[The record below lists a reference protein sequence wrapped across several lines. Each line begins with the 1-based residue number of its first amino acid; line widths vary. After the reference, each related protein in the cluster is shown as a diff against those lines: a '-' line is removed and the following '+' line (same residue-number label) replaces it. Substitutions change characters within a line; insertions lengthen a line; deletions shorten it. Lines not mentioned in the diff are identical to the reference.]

1 MIFSAFNIDV
11 LALGI
16 AIAANLILGF
26 VIFFGDSKSHTNKL
40 FFAQTIVLSVWSL
53 VNYLSYRVTN
63 PQDALLLVRLVL
75 FFAVPNSIIFFF
87 LVHTFPSAKITAK
100 PWVVK
105 LLIVFTCIT
114 MILTLTPFVFSGVNI
129 ISGGAPEPIV
139 APGILLF
146 FITAVLSIPV
156 SLFLLIKKFMKAK
169 DETRPPLRLLL
180 IGVVIM
186 FASIV
191 LFDFVLPTIF
201 HNTRFIP
208 LSAVFT
214 FPFVAFTAY
223 AIVKHHLLNIKVITT
238 EILTFIL
245 AIVSLV
251 EVVIS
256 KDALTLVF
264 RSGVFAL
271 VLAFGI
277 LLIKSVLKEV
287 EQREK
292 LEVLTKELEAANE
305 KLKVADRMKSQ
316 FLSFASHQVKSPMT
330 VVKGYASLI
339 QDGSYGTVPEKVK
352 EVTQKIKETSDGLI
366 ALVNNLLDLRKLEE
380 GKIEYKFEQV
390 DLAGL
395 ARAVAEEIRQLAV
408 NKSLEFKIDIPPS
421 PVMLNLD
428 KEKIQ
433 QVVQNL
439 IDNSIKY
446 TEKGWVSI
454 ELRAENG
461 KVRISVSDSG
471 IGIPKDLI
479 PTLFEQFNRGSDAA
493 KKIQGTG
500 LGLFIAKQ
508 FVETNKGRI
517 WAESDGPGKGSRFI
531 VEFDSNSGNSNIS
544 A

>member
-1 MIFSAFNIDV
+1 M
-11 LALGI
+11 LL
-16 AIAANLILGF
+16 F
-26 VIFFGDSKSHTNKL
+26 V
-40 FFAQTIVLSVWSL
+40 TIVIYLIISSIVVL
-53 VNYLSYRVTN
+53 VKKTLHAEKSDKK
-63 PQDALLLVRLVL
+63 QFKLVL
-75 FFAVPNSIIFFF
+75 FGIIFTFSF
-87 LVHTFPSAKITAK
+87 LFLFNF
-100 PWVVK
+100 
-105 LLIVFTCIT
+105 LLPALFDYVRWIP
-114 MILTLTPFVFSGVNI
+114 L
-129 ISGGAPEPIV
+129 GA
-139 APGILLF
+139 LF
-146 FITAVLSIPV
+146 FIP
-156 SLFLLIKKFMKAK
+156 F
-169 DETRPPLRLLL
+169 
-180 IGVVIM
+180 IG
-186 FASIV
+186 
-191 LFDFVLPTIF
+191 
-201 HNTRFIP
+201 
-208 LSAVFT
+208 FT
-214 FPFVAFTAY
+214 FY
-223 AIVKHHLLNIKVITT
+223 AIFKHHLLSAKVITT